1 MSDLATVYNTGE
13 RTMMKRKHDFM
24 ARQGDVLLAP
34 IAALPAGARE
44 LPGGGWQGG
53 RLVLMHGEVTGHAHA
68 FYGGKVKMFRDD
80 AIGTSY
86 VVIENAPAQLRHEEH
101 STIELPPGVYALP
114 PQLEYDLMEGAR
126 QVAD

>member
-1 MSDLATVYNTGE
+1 MTKT
-13 RTMMKRKHDFM
+13 KRAEM
-24 ARQGDVLLAP
+24 GRQGDVLLVP
-34 IAALPAGARE
+34 VKELPATAKP
-44 LPGGGWQGG
+44 LPNGGWENG

-68 FYGGKVKMFRDD
+68 FYGPCRPNVRMFRDD
-80 AIGTSY
+80 AAGTSY

-101 STIELPPGVYALP
+101 STIDFAPGVYAMP

>member
-1 MSDLATVYNTGE
+1 MTRTKTNT
-13 RTMMKRKHDFM
+13 FM

-34 IAALPAGARE
+34 LRELPPGARE
-44 LPGGGWQGG
+44 LPAGGWENG

-68 FYGGKVKMFRDD
+68 FYGGQVKMFRDD
-80 AIGTSY
+80 AIGASY

-101 STIELPPGVYALP
+101 STIEFPPGVYALP
-114 PQLEYDLMEGAR
+114 PQLEYDLLEGAR

>member
-1 MSDLATVYNTGE
+1 MA
-13 RTMMKRKHDFM
+13 RKKTQFM

-34 IAALPAGARE
+34 IDALPAGARE
-44 LPGGGWQGG
+44 MPDGGWKGG

-68 FYGGKVKMFRDD
+68 FYGGRVRMFRDD
-80 AIGTSY
+80 AIGRSY
-86 VVIENAPAQLRHEEH
+86 VVIKNAPAQLHHEEH